1 MSFKDCWTYVRSDLY
16 RITGNK
22 SLKLGDLLRNGFFDI
37 GFRFMFGSGCNAFP
51 LRLISFP
58 G

>member
-37 GFRFMFGSGCNAFP
+37 GFRFYVLVQAATPS
-51 LRLISFP
+51 LSV
-58 G
+58 

>member
-22 SLKLGDLLRNGFFDI
+22 SLKLGDLLRNG
-37 GFRFMFGSGCNAFP
+37 
-51 LRLISFP
+51 
-58 G
+58 